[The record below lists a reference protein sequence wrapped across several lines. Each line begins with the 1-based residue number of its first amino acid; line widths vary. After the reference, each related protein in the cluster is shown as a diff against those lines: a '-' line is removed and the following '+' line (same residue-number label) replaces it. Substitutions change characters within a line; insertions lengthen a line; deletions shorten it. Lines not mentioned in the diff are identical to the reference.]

1 VSTWVDPAM
10 APILA
15 QMRAATPVDYAA
27 LSHNAGQEVFHSAAA
42 FWNASAPEV
51 ATVTDLEV
59 PTRAGRMKARLYA
72 AAGADTASLVIHVHG
87 GGWTFGSIES
97 HDRAS
102 RLLALDS
109 GIPVLAIDY
118 RLAPANPSPAG
129 VEDINAAVSFAL
141 NGALGRPV
149 PPARLALAGDSAG
162 ANLALGALLVRHRA
176 GLPALAGAAL
186 FYGCYA
192 PLFET
197 LSNKR
202 FGDGSFGL
210 STARMRW
217 YWANHLG
224 GRSADDQIA
233 APLNADLAGLPPL
246 FLNAAGLDPLL
257 DDTILLAGRLA
268 HCGVAAELDLVP
280 GVVHGFMQMSRELP
294 AARHAIARA
303 AAALKTWLK
312 QP

>member
-1 VSTWVDPAM
+1 MTWIDPAM

-15 QMRAATPVDYAA
+15 QMRAAPPVDYAT
-27 LSHNAGQEVFHSAAA
+27 LSHKAGQEVFHTAAA
-42 FWNASAPEV
+42 FWNANAPEV
-51 ATVTDLEV
+51 ATVTDLDV
-59 PTRAGRMKARLYA
+59 PTPAGGMRARLYA
-72 AAGADTASLVIHVHG
+72 AAGADAAALVVHVHG

-118 RLAPANPSPAG
+118 RLAPASPSPAG
-129 VEDINAAVSFAL
+129 VEDVSAAVTFAL
-141 NGALGRPV
+141 NGGLGHPIA
-149 PPARLALAGDSAG
+149 PARLALAGDSAG
-162 ANLALGALLVRHRA
+162 ANLALGALLARRSA
-176 GLPALAGAAL
+176 GLPRLAGAAL

-192 PLFET
+192 PLFDT
-197 LSNKR
+197 VSNRR

-224 GRSADDQIA
+224 GRPADDPIA
-233 APLNADLAGLPPL
+233 APLNADLADLPPL

-268 HCGVAAELDLVP
+268 HCGVAAAFDLVP

-303 AAALKTWLK
+303 AAALKTWLI